1 MRRGKTKA
9 IDYLERR
16 PSAILE
22 GQRASGNGKGKGKTV
37 REVLRWSLKLSFGLL
52 LASMLSFGLY
62 WVSDRLYH
70 SPTFNIAITEI
81 NGLQNISQN
90 QVLLKIGEL
99 AHSGRNLVRLDLD
112 RLRRNLELIPWVKT
126 VVVRR
131 VLPDKL
137 VIDIEEREPVAFA
150 RLAQG
155 TLLIDEE
162 GTLLENNPE
171 KLSRADFPVILGMES
186 GYGPEVLR
194 RNRERISLYLRLIRS
209 LDRGGAGLSR
219 DLSEV
224 HLQDPGNVSVILN
237 GDTVLVYLG
246 RDGFQK
252 KFRRYLA
259 AGRELKKKYRNL
271 DSVDLRY
278 RDQVVIRT
286 LDPKLAQ
293 GVSSTASSDG

>member
-1 MRRGKTKA
+1 MKRVKTKA
-9 IDYLERR
+9 MDYLDSQ

-22 GQRASGNGKGKGKTV
+22 RQRASGKTKGRTV

-52 LASMLSFGLY
+52 LTSTLSFGLY
-62 WVSDRLYH
+62 WMRDRLYH
-70 SPTFNIAITEI
+70 SPRFDIAITEI
-81 NGLQNISQN
+81 NGLQQISQN
-90 QVLLKIGEL
+90 QVLLKISEL
-99 AHSGRNLVRLDLD
+99 AQPDRNLVRFDLD
-112 RLRRNLELIPWVKT
+112 RLRRNLKRIPWVKT
-126 VVVRR
+126 AVVRR

-137 VIDIEEREPVAFA
+137 IVDIEERQPVAFT
-150 RLAQG
+150 RVGQE

-171 KLSRADFPVILGMES
+171 KLSQADFPVILGMES
-186 GYGPEVLR
+186 GYSPEILR
-194 RNRERISLYLRLIRS
+194 RNRERIALYLKLVRALN
-209 LDRGGAGLSR
+209 RGGAGLSR

-246 RDGFQK
+246 SDGLQA

-259 AGRELKKKYRNL
+259 ASRELKRKYRNL
-271 DSVDLRY
+271 DSVDMRY

-286 LDPKLAQ
+286 LDPTLAQ
-293 GVSSTASSDG
+293 GVSRKVPSDG

>member
-1 MRRGKTKA
+1 MKRVRTKA
-9 IDYLERR
+9 ADYLERQ
-16 PSAILE
+16 PSAILAR
-22 GQRASGNGKGKGKTV
+22 QRASGKTKGRTV

-52 LASMLSFGLY
+52 LASTLSFGLY
-62 WVSDRLYH
+62 WVRDRLYH
-70 SPTFNIAITEI
+70 SPRFDIAITEI
-81 NGLQNISQN
+81 NGLQQISQN
-90 QVLLKIGEL
+90 QVLLKISEL
-99 AHSGRNLVRLDLD
+99 ARPDRNLVRFDLD
-112 RLRRNLELIPWVKT
+112 RLRRDLELIPWVKT

-137 VIDIEEREPVAFA
+137 IVDIEEREPVAFA
-150 RLAQG
+150 RVGQV

-186 GYGPEVLR
+186 GYAPEVLR
-194 RNRERISLYLRLIRS
+194 RNRERITVYLRLIHS

-224 HLQDPGNVSVILN
+224 HLQDPGNVSVILD

-246 RDGFQK
+246 ETGFQK

-259 AGRELKKKYRNL
+259 ASRELKKKYRNL

-278 RDQVVIRT
+278 RDQVVVRT

-293 GVSSTASSDG
+293 GASRRVSSDG

>member
-1 MRRGKTKA
+1 MTRAKTKPMA
-9 IDYLERR
+9 YLERQ
-16 PSAILE
+16 PSAILK
-22 GQRASGNGKGKGKTV
+22 GQRASGKTKGKTV

-52 LASMLSFGLY
+52 LASLLSFGLY
-62 WVSDRLYH
+62 WMRDRLYH
-70 SPTFNIAITEI
+70 SPRFSIAITEI
-81 NGLQNISQN
+81 NGLQHVSQN
-90 QVLLKIGEL
+90 QVLVKISEL
-99 AHSGRNLVRLDLD
+99 ARPGRNLVGLDLD

-137 VIDIEEREPVAFA
+137 IVDIEEREPVAFA
-150 RLAQG
+150 RVAQG

-194 RNRERISLYLRLIRS
+194 RNRERIALYLKLTRALN
-209 LDRGGAGLSR
+209 RGGAGLSR

-246 RDGFQK
+246 RDGFQT

-259 AGRELKKKYRNL
+259 ASRELKKKYRNL

-286 LDPKLAQ
+286 VDPKLAQ
-293 GVSSTASSDG
+293 GVSPKSSSDG

>member
-1 MRRGKTKA
+1 MKRGKTKTMG
-9 IDYLERR
+9 YLERQ

-22 GQRASGNGKGKGKTV
+22 GQRAAGKTKGRTV

-62 WVSDRLYH
+62 WVRDRLYH
-70 SPTFNIAITEI
+70 SPRFDIAITEI
-81 NGLQNISQN
+81 NGLQQISQN
-90 QVLLKIGEL
+90 QVLLKISEL
-99 AHSGRNLVRLDLD
+99 AHPDRNLVRFDLD

-137 VIDIEEREPVAFA
+137 IVDIEERQPVAFA
-150 RLAQG
+150 RVGQE

-171 KLSRADFPVILGMES
+171 QLSQADFPVILGMES
-186 GYGPEVLR
+186 GFTPEILR
-194 RNRERISLYLRLIRS
+194 RNRERIELYLQLIGA
-209 LDRGGAGLSR
+209 LNRGGAGLSR

-224 HLQDPGNVSVILN
+224 HLQDPGNVSVILD

-246 RDGFQK
+246 RGGFQT

-259 AGRELKKKYRNL
+259 ASRELKKKYRNL
-271 DSVDLRY
+271 DSVDMRY

-286 LDPKLAQ
+286 LDPKLAR
-293 GVSSTASSDG
+293 GVSRKDSSDS

>member
-1 MRRGKTKA
+1 MKRVKTKA
-9 IDYLERR
+9 MDYLDRQ
-16 PSAILE
+16 PNAILE
-22 GQRASGNGKGKGKTV
+22 RQRASGKTKGRTV

-52 LASMLSFGLY
+52 LTSTLSFGLY
-62 WVSDRLYH
+62 WMRDRLYH
-70 SPTFNIAITEI
+70 SPRFDIAITEI
-81 NGLQNISQN
+81 NGLQQISQN
-90 QVLLKIGEL
+90 QVLLKISEL
-99 AHSGRNLVRLDLD
+99 AQPDRNLVRFDLD
-112 RLRRNLELIPWVKT
+112 RLRRNLKLIPWVKT

-137 VIDIEEREPVAFA
+137 IVDIEERQPVAFA
-150 RLAQG
+150 RVGQE

-171 KLSRADFPVILGMES
+171 KLSQADFPVILGMES
-186 GYGPEVLR
+186 GYSPEILR
-194 RNRERISLYLRLIRS
+194 RNRERIALYLKLVRALN
-209 LDRGGAGLSR
+209 RGGAGLSR

-246 RDGFQK
+246 SDGLQA

-259 AGRELKKKYRNL
+259 ASRELKRKYRNL
-271 DSVDLRY
+271 DSVDMRY

-293 GVSSTASSDG
+293 GVSRKVSSDG

>member
-1 MRRGKTKA
+1 MRRAKTRA

-22 GQRASGNGKGKGKTV
+22 GQRASGKAKGRTV

-52 LASMLSFGLY
+52 LASTLSFGLY
-62 WVSDRLYH
+62 WVRDRLYH
-70 SPTFNIAITEI
+70 SPRFDLAVTEI
-81 NGLQNISQN
+81 KGLQQISQN
-90 QVLLKIGEL
+90 QVLLKISEL
-99 AHSGRNLVRLDLD
+99 AQPDRNLVRFDLD

-137 VIDIEEREPVAFA
+137 IVDIEERQPVAFA
-150 RLAQG
+150 RVGQE

-171 KLSRADFPVILGMES
+171 KLSQADFPVILGMES
-186 GYGPEVLR
+186 GYSPEILR
-194 RNRERISLYLRLIRS
+194 RNRERIDLYLQLIGA
-209 LDRGGAGLSR
+209 LNRGGAGLSR

-246 RDGFQK
+246 RGDFQT

-259 AGRELKKKYRNL
+259 ASRELKKKYRNL

-293 GVSSTASSDG
+293 GVSREVSSDG

>member
-1 MRRGKTKA
+1 MTRVKTKA
-9 IDYLERR
+9 IDYLERQ

-22 GQRASGNGKGKGKTV
+22 GQRASGITRGKTM
-37 REVLRWSLKLSFGLL
+37 REVLRLSLKLSFGLL

-62 WVSDRLYH
+62 WARERLYH
-70 SPTFNIAITEI
+70 SPRFNIAITEI
-81 NGLQNISQN
+81 NGLQNISQS
-90 QVLLKIGEL
+90 QVLFKISEL
-99 AHSGRNLVRLDLD
+99 AQPGRNLVRLDLD
-112 RLRRNLELIPWVKT
+112 RLRQNLELIPWVKS

-137 VIDIEEREPVAFA
+137 MVDIEEREPVAFA
-150 RLAQG
+150 RVARG

-162 GTLLENNPE
+162 GILLENNPE
-171 KLSRADFPVILGMES
+171 KLSQADFPVILGMES
-186 GYGPEVLR
+186 GYGPKVLR
-194 RNRERISLYLRLIRS
+194 RNRERIALYLRLIGS

-224 HLQDPGNVSVILN
+224 HLQDPGNVSVILS
-237 GDTVLVYLG
+237 GDTVLVSLG

-259 AGRELKKKYRNL
+259 ASRDLKKKYRNL

-286 LDPKLAQ
+286 LDPKLAK
-293 GVSSTASSDG
+293 GVSREASSDG

>member
-1 MRRGKTKA
+1 MKRVKTKA
-9 IDYLERR
+9 TDYLERQPR
-16 PSAILE
+16 AVLQ
-22 GQRASGNGKGKGKTV
+22 GQRASGKTRGRTV

-62 WVSDRLYH
+62 WIRDRLHH
-70 SPTFNIAITEI
+70 SPRFDIANTEI
-81 NGLQNISQN
+81 NGLEQISQS
-90 QVLLKIGEL
+90 QVLLKISEL
-99 AHSGRNLVRLDLD
+99 AQTDRNLVRFDLD
-112 RLRRNLELIPWVKT
+112 RLRRNLELIPWVKS

-137 VIDIEEREPVAFA
+137 IVDVEERNPVAFA
-150 RLAQG
+150 RVGQG

-162 GTLLENNPE
+162 GALLENNPE
-171 KLSRADFPVILGMES
+171 KLSRSDFPVILGMES
-186 GYGPEVLR
+186 GYAPEILR
-194 RNRERISLYLRLIRS
+194 RNRARITVYLQLIRA
-209 LDRGGAGLSR
+209 LNRGGAGLSR

-246 RDGFQK
+246 KDGFQT

-259 AGRELKKKYRNL
+259 ASRELKKKYRNL

-278 RDQVVIRT
+278 RDQVVIRL
-286 LDPKLAQ
+286 LDPKLAR
-293 GVSSTASSDG
+293 GVTRKVSSDG

>member
-1 MRRGKTKA
+1 MKRVKTKA
-9 IDYLERR
+9 TGYLERQPR
-16 PSAILE
+16 ALLE
-22 GQRASGNGKGKGKTV
+22 GQRASNRTTGRTV

-62 WVSDRLYH
+62 WIRDRLHH
-70 SPTFNIAITEI
+70 SPRFDIAVTEI
-81 NGLQNISQN
+81 NGLQQISQN
-90 QVLLKIGEL
+90 QILLKISEL
-99 AHSGRNLVRLDLD
+99 AQPDRNLVRFDLD
-112 RLRRNLELIPWVKT
+112 GLRRNLELIPWVKT

-137 VIDIEEREPVAFA
+137 IVDVEEREPVAFA
-150 RLAQG
+150 RVGQG

-162 GTLLENNPE
+162 GILLENNPAR
-171 KLSRADFPVILGMES
+171 LSRSDFPVILGMES
-186 GYGPEVLR
+186 GYAAEILR
-194 RNRERISLYLRLIRS
+194 RNRERIAVYLQLIRA
-209 LDRGGAGLSR
+209 LNRGGAGLSR

-246 RDGFQK
+246 RDGFQT

-259 AGRELKKKYRNL
+259 ASRELKNKYRNL

-278 RDQVVIRT
+278 RDQVVIRI
-286 LDPKLAQ
+286 LDPKLAR
-293 GVSSTASSDG
+293 GVSRKVPSDG

>member
-1 MRRGKTKA
+1 MKRAKIKTPH
-9 IDYLERR
+9 YLARQ

-22 GQRASGNGKGKGKTV
+22 GQRASGKTRGRTL
-37 REVLRWSLKLSFGLL
+37 REGLRWSLKLSFGLL
-52 LASMLSFGLY
+52 LASTLSFGLY
-62 WVSDRLYH
+62 WVKDRLYH
-70 SPTFNIAITEI
+70 SPRFDIAITEI
-81 NGLQNISQN
+81 NGLQQVSQN
-90 QVLLKIGEL
+90 RVLLKISEL
-99 AHSGRNLVRLDLD
+99 TQPDRNLVRFDLD
-112 RLRRNLELIPWVKT
+112 RLRRNLELIPWVKA

-137 VIDIEEREPVAFA
+137 IVDIEERRAVAFA
-150 RLAQG
+150 RVGQG

-171 KLSRADFPVILGMES
+171 KLLQADFPVILGIES
-186 GYGPEVLR
+186 GYGPKILR
-194 RNRERISLYLRLIRS
+194 RNQERIDLYLQLIRA
-209 LDRGGAGLSR
+209 LNRGGAGLSR

-237 GDTVLVYLG
+237 GDTVLVNLG

-259 AGRELKKKYRNL
+259 ASRELKKKYRNL

-286 LDPKLAQ
+286 LDPTLAQ
-293 GVSSTASSDG
+293 GVSRKVSSDG

>member
-1 MRRGKTKA
+1 MKRVRTKA
-9 IDYLERR
+9 ADYLERQ
-16 PSAILE
+16 PSAILAR
-22 GQRASGNGKGKGKTV
+22 QRASGKTKGRTV

-52 LASMLSFGLY
+52 LTSTLSFGLY
-62 WVSDRLYH
+62 WVRDRLYH
-70 SPTFNIAITEI
+70 SPRFDIAITEI
-81 NGLQNISQN
+81 NGLQQISQN
-90 QVLLKIGEL
+90 QVLLKISEL
-99 AHSGRNLVRLDLD
+99 ARPDRNLVSFDLD
-112 RLRRNLELIPWVKT
+112 RLRRDLELIPWVKT

-137 VIDIEEREPVAFA
+137 IVDIEEREPVAFA
-150 RLAQG
+150 RVGQV

-186 GYGPEVLR
+186 GYAPEVLR
-194 RNRERISLYLRLIRS
+194 RNRERITVYLQLIHS

-224 HLQDPGNVSVILN
+224 HLQDPGNVSVILD

-246 RDGFQK
+246 ETGFQK

-259 AGRELKKKYRNL
+259 ASRELKKKYRNL

-278 RDQVVIRT
+278 RDQVVVRT

-293 GVSSTASSDG
+293 GASRRVSSDG

>member
-1 MRRGKTKA
+1 MR
-9 IDYLERR
+9 
-16 PSAILE
+16 
-22 GQRASGNGKGKGKTV
+22 
-37 REVLRWSLKLSFGLL
+37 
-52 LASMLSFGLY
+52 
-62 WVSDRLYH
+62 DRLYH
-70 SPTFNIAITEI
+70 SPRFNIAITEI
-81 NGLQNISQN
+81 NGLQQISQN
-90 QVLLKIGEL
+90 QVLLKINEL
-99 AHSGRNLVRLDLD
+99 ARTDRNLVRFDLD

-137 VIDIEEREPVAFA
+137 IVDIEEREPIAFA
-150 RLAQG
+150 RVGQG

-171 KLSRADFPVILGMES
+171 NLSQADFPVILGMET
-186 GYGPEVLR
+186 GYAPEILR
-194 RNRERISLYLRLIRS
+194 RNRERIALYLQLVRALN
-209 LDRGGAGLSR
+209 RGGAGLSR

-246 RDGFQK
+246 RDGFQT

-259 AGRELKKKYRNL
+259 ASRELKKKYRNL

-286 LDPKLAQ
+286 LDPKLARQ
-293 GVSSTASSDG
+293 GVSPRVSEDS